1 MPEGDAKRAVFLDRD
16 GVLNAAVVRNGRPY
30 PPATPDEVRIIEG
43 VPEACA
49 ALHEA
54 GVLLFC
60 VTNQP
65 DVARGLARRRDVEE
79 IDKRLSDALRLDDFE
94 ACFHDDGDDCD
105 CRKPKPGMLL
115 RLADRHNVD
124 LARSVMVGDRWRDV
138 EAGHR
143 AGCRTVFIDYGY
155 EEDRPANA
163 DLEAGSLLEAL
174 PGILKLLNEGN
185 AR

>member
-1 MPEGDAKRAVFLDRD
+1 
-16 GVLNAAVVRNGRPY
+16 
-30 PPATPDEVRIIEG
+30 
-43 VPEACA
+43 
-49 ALHEA
+49 
-54 GVLLFC
+54 
-60 VTNQP
+60 
-65 DVARGLARRRDVEE
+65 
-79 IDKRLSDALRLDDFE
+79 
-94 ACFHDDGDDCD
+94 
-105 CRKPKPGMLL
+105 
-115 RLADRHNVD
+115 
-124 LARSVMVGDRWRDV
+124 MVGDRWRDV